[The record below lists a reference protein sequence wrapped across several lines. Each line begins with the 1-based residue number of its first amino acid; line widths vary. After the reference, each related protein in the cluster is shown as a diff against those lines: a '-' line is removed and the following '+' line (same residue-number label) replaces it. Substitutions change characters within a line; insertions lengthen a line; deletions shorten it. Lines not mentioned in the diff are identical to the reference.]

1 MNSQIGV
8 HGCSLV
14 GVERPTVFGTVLD
27 CMVGSTVL
35 TAVGK
40 FTIWVAA
47 SVAVEVPTSKQLGWD
62 ERDSCQD
69 SGLWHHNACNPNVLI
84 V

>member
-1 MNSQIGV
+1 MNGRIGV

-35 TAVGK
+35 TAVGE
-40 FTIWVAA
+40 FTIWAA
-47 SVAVEVPTSKQLGWD
+47 AIVAVEVPTSDRFLVTDLDGVPCMI
-62 ERDSCQD
+62 RS
-69 SGLWHHNACNPNVLI
+69 
-84 V
+84 